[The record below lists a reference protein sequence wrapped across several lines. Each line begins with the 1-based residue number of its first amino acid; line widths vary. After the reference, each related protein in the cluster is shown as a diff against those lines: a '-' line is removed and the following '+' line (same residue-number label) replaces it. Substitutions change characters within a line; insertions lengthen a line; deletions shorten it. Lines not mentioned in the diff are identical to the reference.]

1 MYKATDIAN
10 WFLTAVDR
18 ESGDSMTHLKLQK
31 LLYYAQA
38 WTLVITGEPLF
49 EEEIQAWMHG
59 PVVPEVYSKYSGS
72 SFEEIKAPNHDEC
85 VDIDGEHEEILEQ
98 VMDNY
103 GIFEAKYLENLTHSE
118 DPWRIARGNIPK
130 EEKCTNIIT
139 KESMKEFYSKQR
151 EGV

>member
-1 MYKATDIAN
+1 M
-10 WFLTAVDR
+10 
-18 ESGDSMTHLKLQK
+18 
-31 LLYYAQA
+31 
-38 WTLVITGEPLF
+38 

-85 VDIDGEHEEILEQ
+85 VDIDSEHEEILEQ

-130 EEKCTNIIT
+130 EEKCTHVLLHIHKKKSLMSVLHHDIVTFKTNSPQISCRND
-139 KESMKEFYSKQR
+139 KELVICTANLKFNVNFYKKL
-151 EGV
+151 ELCN

>member
-10 WFLTAVDR
+10 WFLAAVDR
-18 ESGDSMTHLKLQK
+18 ESGDSITHLKLQK

-38 WTLVITGEPLF
+38 WTLALTGEPLF
-49 EEEIQAWMHG
+49 KEEIQAWMHG
-59 PVVPEVYSKYSGS
+59 PVVPEVYTKYA
-72 SFEEIKAPNHDEC
+72 ECHYNEIQAPEQEEC
-85 VDIDGEHEEILEQ
+85 VEIDGVHEAILEQ

-103 GIFEAKYLENLTHSE
+103 GIFEAKYLEDLTHSE
-118 DPWRIARGNIPK
+118 APWQIARGNIAK
-130 EEKCTNIIT
+130 EEKCTNVIT